1 MQSYLE
7 KNDKNISQFC
17 VSTAKEFLF
26 KNFQSIVFN
35 LEPPGHR
42 LNKTKTTQIG
52 H

>member
-7 KNDKNISQFC
+7 KNDKNISQFS
-17 VSTAKEFLF
+17 VSDHQKIFVE
-26 KNFQSIVFN
+26 NFPVNCFY
-35 LEPPGHR
+35 LEPPGHH